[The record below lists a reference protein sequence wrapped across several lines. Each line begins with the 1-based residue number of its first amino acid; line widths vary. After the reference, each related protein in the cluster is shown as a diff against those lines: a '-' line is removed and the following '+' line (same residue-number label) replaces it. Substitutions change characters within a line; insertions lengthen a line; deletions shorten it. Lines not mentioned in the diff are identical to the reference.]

1 MQCGLMYL
9 SSTFAVTVDPRGRH
23 MTVNSNC
30 LEGLRCPNCGQN
42 NCFVITA
49 IRHAQVHL
57 YDDGT
62 DESIY
67 GSVEWEDNAP
77 CSCPECNWAG
87 VAGNLPWMGKIPPIF
102 KSNLITLVEYA
113 KLTVQE
119 CTHEEALE
127 EMDLEDHAFENTL
140 EFLNDLLTEIG

>member
-1 MQCGLMYL
+1 M
-9 SSTFAVTVDPRGRH
+9 VTVDPRGRH

-42 NCFVITA
+42 NCNCTGPVMVLGWSF
-49 IRHAQVHL
+49 
-57 YDDGT
+57 
-62 DESIY
+62 
-67 GSVEWEDNAP
+67 
-77 CSCPECNWAG
+77 AG
-87 VAGNLPWMGKIPPIF
+87 DLPWMGKIPPIF

-127 EMDLEDHAFENTL
+127 EMDLEDHAFKNTL